1 MVRVRLVNISKRF
14 GDVVAADNVTLDIAD
29 GEFFTILGPS
39 GCGKTTTL
47 RIIAGLEHA
56 DSGRLFFGDADV
68 TVLPSYLRGTGMVFQ
83 NYALWPHMR
92 VFDNIAFGL
101 KIRKLPKNEIR
112 DRVRE
117 VLDLVKLSGLENRY
131 PNRLSGGQQQRVA
144 LARALVIEPRVL
156 LLDEPLSNLD
166 AKLRVEMRGE
176 LKALQR
182 TLNITAIYVTHDQE
196 EAMVLSDRVA
206 IMNSGKILQ
215 VATPHEIYLRPINLF
230 VASFIGKSSILY
242 GTVSS
247 IDGKYVTMM
256 SDGYQIIG
264 VLPNEFTS
272 VSVGDSVACV
282 LRPEFFDFNA
292 AISSNVFEGK
302 VVRLSFVGTHQEVWL
317 KLNKMELMINA
328 DADMNINLNEIYKVS
343 IPYDQTIIL
352 PFSEM
357 S

>member
-1 MVRVRLVNISKRF
+1 
-14 GDVVAADNVTLDIAD
+14 
-29 GEFFTILGPS
+29 
-39 GCGKTTTL
+39 
-47 RIIAGLEHA
+47 
-56 DSGRLFFGDADV
+56 
-68 TVLPSYLRGTGMVFQ
+68 
-83 NYALWPHMR
+83 
-92 VFDNIAFGL
+92 
-101 KIRKLPKNEIR
+101 
-112 DRVRE
+112 
-117 VLDLVKLSGLENRY
+117 
-131 PNRLSGGQQQRVA
+131 
-144 LARALVIEPRVL
+144 
-156 LLDEPLSNLD
+156 LDEPLSNLD

-215 VATPHEIYLRPINLF
+215 VAMPHEIYLRPINLF

-343 IPYDQTIIL
+343 IPYNQTIIL